1 MNTPAQG
8 ESHIEPQHACCST
21 APEVQVPQASLHH
34 RPHQGHT
41 QGSSWRAAASV
52 TAHCLTG
59 CAIGEF
65 IGLAIGVSLGLPVHI
80 TITLA
85 VVLSFISGF
94 ALTLIPMMRRGV
106 SLAAA
111 FKTVWLGEVISISV
125 MELMMNLID
134 YHMGGMRAVSL
145 MHWQYWEAFAAAMV
159 AGYFAALPVNKWM
172 LSRNMKNCH

>member
-1 MNTPAQG
+1 MNSKTHDEAPHGCCHTAQ
-8 ESHIEPQHACCST
+8 
-21 APEVQVPQASLHH
+21 EVQAPAASINHH
-34 RPHQGHT
+34 PHQGHS
-41 QGSSWRAAASV
+41 QGSNWSAAASV
-52 TAHCLTG
+52 TVHCLTG

-65 IGLAIGVSLGLPVHI
+65 IGLAIGVSLGLPVHV

-94 ALTLIPMMRRGV
+94 ALTIIPMMRRGV
-106 SLAAA
+106 TFATA
-111 FKTVWLGEVISISV
+111 FQTVWLGEVISISV

-134 YHMGGMRAVSL
+134 YHMGGMRAVS
-145 MHWQYWEAFAAAMV
+145 MASSQYWEAFGAALV

>member
-1 MNTPAQG
+1 MNTETQ
-8 ESHIEPQHACCST
+8 SNNACCH
-21 APEVQVPQASLHH
+21 AQPPEVQAPQASQHVKH
-34 RPHQGHT
+34 SHS

-52 TAHCLTG
+52 TVHCLTG

-65 IGLAIGVSLGLPVHI
+65 IGLAIGVSAGFDVHI

-94 ALTLIPMMRRGV
+94 ALTIIPMMRRGV
-106 SLAAA
+106 SFATA
-111 FKTVWLGEVISISV
+111 FQTVWLGEVISISV
-125 MELMMNLID
+125 MELMMNIID
-134 YHMGGMRAVSL
+134 YRMGGMRGVTM
-145 MHWQYWEAFAAAMV
+145 MHAQYWEAFGAALV

>member
-1 MNTPAQG
+1 MNTETHKDSAAPCCH
-8 ESHIEPQHACCST
+8 SEPQ
-21 APEVQVPQASLHH
+21 EVQVPQASLNH
-34 RPHQGHT
+34 RPHQGHS
-41 QGSSWRAAASV
+41 QGSSWSAAARV
-52 TAHCLTG
+52 TVHCLTG

-65 IGLAIGVSLGLPVHI
+65 IGLAIGVSLGLPVHV

-94 ALTLIPMMRRGV
+94 ALTIYPMMRRGV
-106 SLAAA
+106 DFSTA
-111 FKTVWLGEVISISV
+111 FKTIWLGEVISISV

-134 YHMGGMRAVSL
+134 YHMGGMRAAHIFVA
-145 MHWQYWEAFAAAMV
+145 QYWEAFGAALV

>member
-1 MNTPAQG
+1 MNTETHS
-8 ESHIEPQHACCST
+8 ESAPCCHAPQ
-21 APEVQVPQASLHH
+21 EVQSPQASFHH
-34 RPHQGHT
+34 KASPPPSHS
-41 QGSSWRAAASV
+41 QGSNWRAAASV
-52 TAHCLTG
+52 TVHCLTG

-65 IGLAIGVSLGLPVHI
+65 IGLAIGVSLGFPVHL

-94 ALTLIPMMRRGV
+94 ALTIIPMMRRGV
-106 SLAAA
+106 TFSTA

-134 YHMGGMRAVSL
+134 YHMGGMRGITM
-145 MHWQYWEAFAAAMV
+145 MHLQYWEAFGAALV
-159 AGYFAALPVNKWM
+159 AGYFSALPVNKWM